1 MTLSGIAAIA
11 ALLGLGITGVHGAGS
26 IAQRSNIKD
35 AYNYY
40 TQLKNDAGLQDIDTK
55 DIISRLKT
63 DGKLTESEYK
73 RALNIIDTLEDD
85 MTGTDFKNALHNFFS
100 SHPTNKQDLA
110 LYEKLASEI
119 PYISKNYVGLEDL
132 PERLKKVF
140 YGSIP
145 KVGGIGAPTYLDTE
159 FTGEGDD
166 MQVDPVKLWTGQEL
180 ADLHNINYDVNHY
193 YDLIKQGT
201 EANVNLGDYTNR
213 QALNAS
219 MINDT
224 SNLNSY
230 LDTLRNAKAESIAQ
244 GATAGAR
251 AASELLGTSKAINNY
266 SNNQA
271 QVANDRYETIDPYLQ
286 ENSNAALN
294 ARNYFTNTLA
304 KSLSQDSALLYSN
317 DTSRFG
323 QEQLT
328 RSELRKADAELAGA
342 RAAANA
348 QMYGDYVAT
357 NAYANSVQ
365 RSLNNTADTF
375 YTVYRNMF
383 DKNNGSI
390 PKTNSEFENYLSRQY
405 TGYNTIYD
413 YILSNTNK

>member
-100 SHPTNKQDLA
+100 LHITNKQDLA
-110 LYEKLASEI
+110 LYEKLASEM
-119 PYISKNYVGLEDL
+119 PYIAKNYTGLEDL
-132 PERLKKVF
+132 PERLKQVF

-251 AASELLGTSKAINNY
+251 AASELLGTSNAINNY

-286 ENSNAALN
+286 DNANAALN

-348 QMYGDYVAT
+348 QMYADYVAT

-365 RSLNNTADTF
+365 RTLNNTADTF
-375 YTVYRNMF
+375 YTVYRNMY
-383 DKNNGSI
+383 DKNSGNI
-390 PKTNSEFENYLSRQY
+390 AKTNSEFENYLSRQY
-405 TGYNTIYD
+405 TGFNNIYD
-413 YILSNTNK
+413 YILSETNK

>member
-1 MTLSGIAAIA
+1 MVGSIIA
-11 ALLGLGITGVHGAGS
+11 ALLGIGGVATGLHEAGS
-26 IAQRSNIKD
+26 LQQRADIKQ
-35 AYNYY
+35 AYDYY
-40 TQLKNDAGLQDIDTK
+40 EQLKDEAGLQDLSTK

-63 DGKLTESEYK
+63 DGKITESEYK
-73 RALNIIDTLEDD
+73 RALNIVDDLEEDL
-85 MTGTDFKNALHNFFS
+85 TGTELKNALRNAFS
-100 SHPTNKQDLA
+100 SHATNKQDLA
-110 LYEKLASEI
+110 LYKKLASEI
-119 PYISKNYVGLEDL
+119 PSIANYKGLENL
-132 PERLKKVF
+132 PEKLRQVLYSSV
-140 YGSIP
+140 P
-145 KVGGIGAPTYLDTE
+145 RVGGIGAPTYLDTE

-180 ADLHNINYDVNHY
+180 ADLHDINYDVNHY
-193 YDLIKQGT
+193 YDLLKQGT

-230 LDTLRNAKAESIAQ
+230 LDTLRNTKAESIAQ

-251 AASELLGTSKAINNY
+251 AASELLGTSEAINNY

-271 QVANDRYETIDPYLQ
+271 QVANDRYEAIDPYLQ

-357 NAYANSVQ
+357 NAYTNAVQ
-365 RSLNNTADTF
+365 NSLNNTADTF

>member
-1 MTLSGIAAIA
+1 MTGALIAAA
-11 ALLGLGITGVHGAGS
+11 ATYFISSAYFKHSVDQRAEARDLYKYYKDLRDNSSLQGL
-26 IAQRSNIKD
+26 N
-35 AYNYY
+35 
-40 TQLKNDAGLQDIDTK
+40 TK
-55 DIISRLKT
+55 DIIGRLYQ
-63 DGKLTESEYK
+63 DGKINTSDYK
-73 RALNIIDTLEDD
+73 RFLGSIDTIEKDFENKSLAGGLRTLYSRHSTNKDIIDLYNTLVNEVPELS
-85 MTGTDFKNALHNFFS
+85 NAVY
-100 SHPTNKQDLA
+100 Q
-110 LYEKLASEI
+110 AS
-119 PYISKNYVGLEDL
+119 KDL
-132 PERLKKVF
+132 PKKLRDAI
-140 YGSIP
+140 YASIP
-145 KVGGIGAPTYLDTE
+145 QVSGIGAPTYLDTE

-219 MINDT
+219 MVNDT

-251 AASELLGTSKAINNY
+251 AASELLGTSNAINNY
-266 SNNQA
+266 SNSQA

-286 ENSNAALN
+286 DNANAALN

-342 RAAANA
+342 RATANA

-375 YTVYRNMF
+375 YTVYRNMY
-383 DKNNGSI
+383 DKNSGNLA
-390 PKTNSEFENYLSRQY
+390 KTNSEFENYLSRQY
-405 TGYNTIYD
+405 TGFNNIYD
-413 YILSNTNK
+413 YILSETNK